1 MASVLSR
8 IQIILE
14 ANTANYNNE
23 LRRARE
29 NSDSTFKKMGKA
41 AGKLALGAGVAIAGL
56 GATSLKVAGNFEAA
70 MNGVRAVSN
79 ATDEDFTKLRD
90 TAKELGAS
98 TAFSAT
104 EAANGME
111 FLAMSGMKTEQILS
125 TIPNALSLAA
135 AGSLD
140 LASSADILSN
150 IMTGIGL
157 KADESGRAAD
167 VLAQAA
173 ASSNVDINMLGESM
187 KYVAP
192 IAKQLGMSLEETAAM
207 VGVLG
212 NAGIQ
217 GSEAG
222 TALRSVYAR
231 FATHDKALGHF
242 KAMGINIKDASGEM
256 KSMTTL
262 TGELAVAMKDMGA
275 DERLAVFKEM
285 AGTEAMS
292 ALAVSVDAMAEG
304 SLPKLAK
311 ELENS
316 EGAAKKM
323 ADIRME
329 GLNGQLKGLAS
340 AWEGFL
346 IELSDGGMLAGAA
359 DAVGLLTKGL
369 RELTSRLPE
378 TVRQF
383 KEFIDNIGLV
393 DGLKSAFDNLVSVFK
408 RFGEILAPVVNW
420 FKEHNKLT
428 EALALALPIV
438 VAAMVT
444 FTAATWLGA
453 AAMTA
458 LGTVMAVVL
467 SPITLAIVGLTA
479 LTAAGIYLYQNWDS
493 IKAKASEVWD
503 SIKNKVTETVDS
515 IKAKFTAMVANSSA
529 QFKTLV
535 AVFTAIFNTIK
546 VVVTTALNLISNAF
560 KTGFNVIKALVRGD
574 MKGVVDAIKSGFSN
588 AVKIAANGIS
598 GLLNVFKTLGSK
610 LYQIGKDAIQG
621 FINGIKEKFAGALT
635 LASGFVNS
643 IKNVFTRAK
652 GFDIHSPS
660 RQMKKIGK
668 NVVEG
673 FTIGI
678 QESMPKAVAA
688 SEAMV
693 SAIKA
698 SFSLM
703 KNYAVTQKD
712 FHLANAVA
720 ESNKSVISSIQTL
733 RKEIV
738 LFGNDS
744 KLAAFEYEV
753 AFGSLK
759 HASKEYVDEYRKGLI
774 EIARLEEQQT
784 ANDTAKK
791 SLQERMKLADAYY
804 KSQQQALKTLSDSLL
819 TEDEKRIELLR
830 TQLALIE
837 AMADATEAS
846 AMASKLLNDGS
857 VVTEYKALYKDD
869 TTAGQ
874 DNLAKIQQDNLDSEL
889 EYNRKLAI
897 LTALE
902 RTAEVQQTINDL
914 EANQAAKRIQIAKD
928 EVEAHKAM
936 FQERLEFTGQG
947 YAALGGLVKAFTGEN
962 SKASKAMFAIQK
974 AHTLATILLKSKEA
988 LAQAWASAPFPN
1000 NLGAVAM
1007 AALKTGALQ
1016 AAAGAISPSLSGQAH
1031 NGLDYVPKEGTYLLD
1046 EGERVIKPTENK
1058 KLGNFLDKAEGKGI
1072 APNITTNV
1080 TIASDG
1086 KTDISSNHAMGK
1098 ELGNAINAAI
1108 QKTLIKEL
1116 RQGGLLSK

>member
-29 NSDSTFKKMGKA
+29 NSDSTFKKMGEA
-41 AGKLALGAGVAIAGL
+41 AGQLALGAGVAIAGL

-79 ATDEDFTKLRD
+79 ATGEDFTKLRD

-150 IMTGIGL
+150 IMTGLGL
-157 KADESGRAAD
+157 KAEESGRAAD

-173 ASSNVDINMLGESM
+173 ASSNVDIQMLGESM

-231 FATHDKALGHF
+231 FATDDKALGHF

-262 TGELAVAMKDMGA
+262 TGELAVAMKDMEA

-292 ALAVSVDAMAEG
+292 ALAVSVDAMADG
-304 SLPKLAK
+304 SLPKLTK

-346 IELSDGGMLAGAA
+346 IELSDGGMLSGAA
-359 DAVGLLTKGL
+359 DAVGLLTAGL

-378 TVRQF
+378 TIRQF

-408 RFGEILAPVVNW
+408 RFGEILEPVVNW

-453 AAMTA
+453 AAVTA
-458 LGTVMAVVL
+458 LATVMAVVL

-479 LTAAGIYLYQNWDS
+479 LTAAGIYLYQSWDS

-503 SIKNKVTETVDS
+503 SIKNKVTETVNS
-515 IKAKFTAMVANSSA
+515 IKAKFSEMVANSSA

-535 AVFTAIFNTIK
+535 AVFTAIFNSIK

-598 GLLNVFKTLGSK
+598 GLLNVFKTLGSR

-621 FINGIKEKFAGALT
+621 FINGLKEKFAGALS
-635 LASGFVNS
+635 LASGFVDS

-652 GFDIHSPS
+652 GFNIHSPS
-660 RQMKKIGK
+660 RQMKNIGK

-678 QESMPKAVAA
+678 QESIPNAIAA
-688 SEAMV
+688 SEELV
-693 SAIKA
+693 SGIKA
-698 SFSLM
+698 SFSIM
-703 KNYAVTQKD
+703 KNYTVTQKD
-712 FHLANAVA
+712 FNLADAVS
-720 ESNKSVISSIQTL
+720 ESNKSVIGSIQNL

-759 HASKEYVDEYRKGLI
+759 NASKEYVDEYRKGLI
-774 EIARLEEQQT
+774 EIARLEEQH
-784 ANDTAKK
+784 NDTAKK
-791 SLQERMKLADAYY
+791 SL
-804 KSQQQALKTLSDSLL
+804 QQQALKTLSDSLL

-846 AMASKLLNDGS
+846 AMANKLLNDGS

-914 EANQAAKRIQIAKD
+914 EANQAAKRIEIAKD

-1086 KTDISSNHAMGK
+1086 KADISSNHAMGK